1 MLYTHQN
8 APGAVVYDCDA
19 NPKVVISR
27 VLSVDTRTGQ
37 VEVDPVRS
45 TVIVARKLAERVD
58 VIEFDRIETEVDMDM
73 KIKAFHCFG
82 RLQ

>member
-19 NPKVVISR
+19 RPKAVISR
-27 VLSVDTRTGQ
+27 VLSVDTRTGL
-37 VEVDPVRS
+37 VEVDPIRS
-45 TVIVARKLAERVD
+45 TVIVPRKLAERVD
-58 VIEFDRIETEVDMDM
+58 VIEFARIETEIDMEL